1 MLFVNTHP
9 MWNNNQPLPPNDLRT
24 FLDLS
29 KQGVIYLSFGSNAPS
44 SKLPPEIIQLFI
56 RVFSNLPYNVLWKW
70 EKNELP
76 GRPQNVKISKW
87 FPQSDLLNC
96 SVKHRVLSLLLLFPD
111 ARRFRYKENILKL
124 RTLLSDEPEKALD
137 RAIWWT
143 EYVLRHNGAKHL
155 RSPVANMSWIE
166 YYEIQLILTVLIFV
180 FVCSI
185 VLAVSVF
192 ILWKYILRNWIA
204 NMKIKTAKTS
214 LSLLEQQ

>member
-87 FPQSDLLNC
+87 FPQSDLL
-96 SVKHRVLSLLLLFPD
+96 K
-111 ARRFRYKENILKL
+111 NILKL